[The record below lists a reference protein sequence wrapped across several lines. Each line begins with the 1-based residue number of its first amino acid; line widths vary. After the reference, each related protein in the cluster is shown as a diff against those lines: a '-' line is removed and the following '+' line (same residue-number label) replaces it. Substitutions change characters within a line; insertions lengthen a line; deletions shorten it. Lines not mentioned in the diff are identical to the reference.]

1 MDGRNWLTTG
11 LRVSALAPFQFLLLR
26 QLSESSFNH
35 RPDSITSRAVTHPL
49 PHWFPH
55 RRKETHGFSTLRIT
69 ASLLLQGS
77 LGLCNL
83 ISAPLQPSPPFFL
96 LTPSTSV
103 TLASS
108 RFLQHSKLISA
119 LRTLHPIFLFY
130 WRVSSDLYIV
140 CPLHSFKF
148 LLKYHL
154 LRKTYPDIHSKIV
167 YFLGCL

>member
-11 LRVSALAPFQFLLLR
+11 LLVSALATFQSLK
-26 QLSESSFNH
+26 
-35 RPDSITSRAVTHPL
+35 AVIRELFKPQTRFYHFPCSTHPL
-49 PHWFPH
+49 PHWFSH
-55 RRKETHGFSTLRIT
+55 RRKETDGFSTLRIT

-83 ISAPLQPSPPFFL
+83 ISGPLQPSLPLFL
-96 LTPSTSV
+96 LTPSTLV

-130 WRVSSDLYIV
+130 WTVSSDLYIV
-140 CPLHSFKF
+140 CPLHSFRF
-148 LLKYHL
+148 LLKYHF
-154 LRKTYPDIHSKIV
+154 LRKTYPDTHSKIV
-167 YFLGCL
+167 FIS